1 MTTEMKI
8 IHDQISA
15 LTKSI
20 TTLEQELKKQDLRF
34 LKSYKSIKMS
44 CRAQLQ
50 CTPQNP
56 KIITGELIHVAKKVL
71 GNLKFRLW
79 EKMLVI
85 DNHNASGPGFIQI
98 CPSKVSLKVM
108 SLC

>member
-8 IHDQISA
+8 IHDQISP

-20 TTLEQELKKQDLRF
+20 TTLEQELKQDLRF
-34 LKSYKSIKMS
+34 LKSYKSIQMS
-44 CRAQLQ
+44 CWAQLQ

-56 KIITGELIHVAKKVL
+56 KIISGVLIHVAKKVL

-85 DNHNASGPGFIQI
+85 VNHTPVILDPNIS
-98 CPSKVSLKVM
+98 PSFLTLSDDLTSV
-108 SLC
+108 